1 MGKVN
6 FLPEE
11 VISKIAGGEVV
22 ESPASVLKELIEN
35 SIDANCKKIEIK
47 IENSG
52 KRLITVKDD
61 GEGIEADDIEK
72 IFERYSTSK
81 IRQKEDLYNIKTLGF
96 RGEALYSIGAVSDVI
111 LRSKPETSDIGK
123 EIHIRGGKKLSI
135 RECAMYKG
143 TIVEVREL
151 FFNIPARRKFL
162 KSDITEFR
170 KIFNIFVQYAIG
182 FPEIN
187 FTFENENRI
196 ILNLAP
202 SENYLKRFCKILNLD
217 EKYLLYEKK
226 EFEDIEVEIITGD
239 INLKRTQKNMQFIFI
254 NRRPVYN
261 FILSSAINNF
271 YQSFFSSEFFPVFSI
286 YLKLPNQNIDVNIH
300 PTKREVKIKDENQ
313 IAKKIV
319 DTINEILEKGKAKK
333 VEIEKKYQ
341 KQKEEIIGKEI
352 IKEGNNL
359 IFQTEKFEE
368 KDIYELFE
376 ENKTEKILRE
386 KLIKSDFIGVFKS
399 KYLIFQTDD
408 SLLMIDQHA
417 AMERI
422 NYEIFIEQIEKG
434 EIQIQRLLTPII
446 IELNY
451 EEMMIWEK
459 TEKIL
464 EKYGF
469 LTTRWS
475 ENKIA
480 IHGYPLLIRNIEF
493 AVRNILDENDI
504 KKYDKEEISKRA
516 CRISIMAGEKITEQE
531 AKYIIE
537 KLAKCKNPFVC
548 PHGRP
553 IIIEL
558 SESFLDRQF
567 LR

>member
-35 SIDANCKKIEIK
+35 SIDAYSKKIEIK

-52 KRLITVKDD
+52 KKLIIVKDD
-61 GEGIEADDIEK
+61 GEGIAPDDIDK

-81 IRQKEDLYNIKTLGF
+81 IKTKQDLFNIKTLGF

-111 LRSKPETSDIGK
+111 LKSKTKDCDAGREV
-123 EIHIRGGKKLSI
+123 HIRAGKKLSVK
-135 RECAMYKG
+135 ECAMFNG
-143 TIVEVREL
+143 TILEVREL
-151 FFNIPARRKFL
+151 FFNIPARKKFL

-170 KIFNIFVQYAIG
+170 KIFNVFIQYAIG
-182 FPEIN
+182 FPEIS
-187 FTFENENRI
+187 FVFENENKR
-196 ILNLAP
+196 ILNLNA
-202 SENYLKRFCKILNLD
+202 SENYLERFCEVLNLD
-217 EKYLLYEKK
+217 ENYLIYKQKK
-226 EFEDIEVEIITGD
+226 FEDFEVEIIAGD
-239 INLKRTQKNMQFIFI
+239 INLKRFQKNMQFIYV

-261 FILSSAINNF
+261 YTFSSAINNF
-271 YQSFFSSEFFPVFSI
+271 YQSFFSSEFFPVFAI
-286 YLKLPNQNIDVNIH
+286 YLKIPYQNIDVNIH
-300 PTKREVKIKDENQ
+300 PTKREVKIKEENK

-319 DTINEILEKGKAKK
+319 EAISEILKEGRAKK
-333 VEIEKKYQ
+333 IEIGEKYHGM
-341 KQKEEIIGKEI
+341 KEEIT
-352 IKEGNNL
+352 IKEKIKEKDNL
-359 IFQTEKFEE
+359 IFQTEKLEE
-368 KDIYELFE
+368 KGFYELFDE
-376 ENKTEKILRE
+376 EKKKGVLRE
-386 KLIKSDFIGVFKS
+386 KLRKNDFIGVFKS

-422 NYEIFIEQIEKG
+422 NYEIFINQIEKG
-434 EIQIQRLLTPII
+434 EIQIQQLLTPII

-451 EEMMIWEK
+451 EEMIIWEK

-480 IHGYPLLIRNIEF
+480 IHGYPILIKDIEFAIRNILEEK
-493 AVRNILDENDI
+493 DTE
-504 KKYDKEEISKRA
+504 KYDKEEISKRA
-516 CRISIMAGEKITEQE
+516 CRVSIMAGEKITEQE
-531 AKYIIE
+531 AKYLVE
-537 KLAKCKNPFVC
+537 KLSECKNPFVC

-553 IIIEL
+553 IVIEL
-558 SESFLDRQF
+558 TESFIDRQF